1 MNIEN
6 RTGFCRQRSSMGK
19 TRIGNAAILQYMN
32 SEIVQWIYFSNISGA
47 TNWSIWIDKC
57 KVNLK
62 YSTVLV
68 FS

>member
-1 MNIEN
+1 
-6 RTGFCRQRSSMGK
+6 MGK